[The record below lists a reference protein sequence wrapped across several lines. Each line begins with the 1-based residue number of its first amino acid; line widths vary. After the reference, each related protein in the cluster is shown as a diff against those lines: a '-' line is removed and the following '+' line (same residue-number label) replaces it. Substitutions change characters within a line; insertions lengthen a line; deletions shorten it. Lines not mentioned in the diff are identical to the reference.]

1 MSNYELG
8 LECANNELALVG
20 QLQVGS
26 EEAYEVLISLY
37 QEPVYG
43 LAYRILGD
51 PAEAADAAQETFIKI
66 FKGIKSFRGECA
78 LKTWIY
84 KVTISESLN
93 RLRWWKRW
101 KKQTPVSIDEPF
113 QDDRYESHRTR
124 EIEDLTQ
131 SPELALRRKEIE
143 NAVHF
148 ALKKIPVEYGL
159 VVILRD
165 IEGFSYDEIAE
176 TLRVSLGTVKS
187 RLWRGRLELKR
198 IIQPYLNDPFGY
210 NEFR

>member
-1 MSNYELG
+1 LSNYELG
-8 LECANNELALVG
+8 LECVNNELALVG

-51 PAEAADAAQETFIKI
+51 HAEAADAAQETFLKI
-66 FKGIKSFRGECA
+66 FKGIKNFRGDCG

-101 KKQTPVSIDEPF
+101 KKQTPVSIDERL

-131 SPELALRRKEIE
+131 SPELVLRRKEIE
-143 NAVHF
+143 KAVQY
-148 ALKKIPVEYGL
+148 ALRKISIEYRL

-187 RLWRGRLELKR
+187 RLWRGRLELR
-198 IIQPYLNDPFGY
+198 NIIQPYLNDPFGY
-210 NEFR
+210 KEVR

>member
-1 MSNYELG
+1 LSNFELG
-8 LECANNELALVG
+8 LECVNNELALVG

-43 LAYRILGD
+43 LAYRILGNH
-51 PAEAADAAQETFIKI
+51 AEAADAAQETFLKI
-66 FKGIKSFRGECA
+66 FKGIGRFRGECG

-101 KKQTPVSIDEPF
+101 KKQTPVSIDEPLP
-113 QDDRYESHRTR
+113 DDSYESHRTR

-131 SPELALRRKEIE
+131 SPELALSRKEIE
-143 NAVHF
+143 NTVQC
-148 ALKKIPVEYGL
+148 ALKEISVEYRL

-176 TLRVSLGTVKS
+176 TLKISLGTVKS
-187 RLWRGRLELKR
+187 RLWRGRLELKKA
-198 IIQPYLNDPFGY
+198 IQPYLNGSFGY
-210 NEFR
+210 YEFR

>member
-1 MSNYELG
+1 LSNYELG
-8 LECANNELALVG
+8 LECVNNELALVG

-51 PAEAADAAQETFIKI
+51 HAEAADAAQETFLKI
-66 FKGIKSFRGECA
+66 FKGIKSFRGECG
-78 LKTWIY
+78 LKTWVY

-101 KKQTPVSIDEPF
+101 KKQTPVSIDEPLR
-113 QDDRYESHRTR
+113 DDQYEWNRTR

-131 SPELALRRKEIE
+131 SPEVALHRREIQ
-143 NAVHF
+143 NVVQC
-148 ALKKIPVEYGL
+148 ALKKIPMEYRL

-176 TLRVSLGTVKS
+176 TLRISLGTVKS
-187 RLWRGRLELKR
+187 RLWRGRLELR
-198 IIQPYLNDPFGY
+198 RAIHPYLNDRLDY
-210 NEFR
+210 NGVH

>member
-1 MSNYELG
+1 LSNYQLG
-8 LECANNELALVG
+8 FDCVNNELALVG
-20 QLQVGS
+20 ELQVGS

-51 PAEAADAAQETFIKI
+51 HAEAADAAQETFLKI
-66 FKGIKSFRGECA
+66 FKGIKGFRGECG

-101 KKQTPVSIDEPF
+101 KKQTPVSIDEPL
-113 QDDRYESHRTR
+113 QNDSYESNRTR

-131 SPELALRRKEIE
+131 SPELALRRREIE
-143 NAVHF
+143 NAVQR
-148 ALKKIPVEYGL
+148 ALKGIPMEYRL

-176 TLRVSLGTVKS
+176 TLKISLGTVKS
-187 RLWRGRLELKR
+187 RLWRGRLELR
-198 IIQPYLNDPFGY
+198 NSILPYLNDPFGY
-210 NEFR
+210 NEVR